1 MNYELLTVTLQSLP
15 SLETEA
21 TYEPS
26 ALHQRG
32 GKYFNTKPADESRLE
47 KLFSLGKAF
56 FKSAVALQYPNKEVN
71 FMGHEHLMFDLPA
84 VYAVS
89 RGGKKNPSSSPSC
102 GLRAIK
108 N

>member
-1 MNYELLTVTLQSLP
+1 MAVQSAP

-26 ALHQRG
+26 AFHQRR

-47 KLFSLGKAF
+47 KLFSLGEAF

-71 FMGHEHLMFDLPA
+71 FMGHKCLIYLLFIQCQE
-84 VYAVS
+84 
-89 RGGKKNPSSSPSC
+89 KKNKSPSPSC
-102 GLRAIK
+102 SLRAAKIF
-108 N
+108 